1 MDFLL
6 NRADTREPAR
16 SSPARGRGS
25 ARPLR
30 AVSPPRARA
39 VACLDVKGYDETAAE
54 IVAAGGHA
62 WGYECDV
69 TDDGAVRRAVDLA
82 FTELG
87 GLSVVCNVAGIG
99 QFYRTETLDPAVF
112 DRIIAVNLRGTFL
125 VCRYSLPHMLE
136 ATGGVI
142 VNTTSVS
149 GIVGNPW
156 NAAYAASKGGVLM
169 LTKALAAEYRHRGVR
184 VNGIAPG
191 MVATD
196 LSAGFTDFFV
206 NEDIDLSE
214 FGRGQPV
221 RAATPDEIA
230 ATFAFVDVGRRR
242 VHVGR
247 DHRARRRGHLL
258 GGERTSGR
266 RRRRP
271 DHAARRRRR
280 RTRGTADPAARRR
293 ARPKRMR
300 VRGCSTGSTRSTSC
314 RSAHGPTTISR
325 VSSSSGSDS
334 TRRESVPASTPS
346 AARRRSERS
355 TRHRRGSPRALPVSC
370 CSPGPRGRA
379 R

>member
-1 MDFLL
+1 MEPISTMSRHQET
-6 NRADTREPAR
+6 RAIVTGAGSGIGKATAAR
-16 SSPARGRGS
+16 LAAEGAR
-25 ARPLR
+25 
-30 AVSPPRARA
+30 
-39 VACLDVKGYDETAAE
+39 VACFDVKGYDETAAE
-54 IVAAGGHA
+54 IVANGGHA
-62 WGYECDV
+62 WGYACDV

-82 FTELG
+82 FSELG

-125 VCRYSLPHMLE
+125 VCRYALPHLLE
-136 ATGGVI
+136 AGGGVI

-221 RAATPDEIA
+221 RAASPDEIA
-230 ATFAFVDVGRRR
+230 ATFAFVTSADAAYMSGAIV
-242 VHVGR
+242 VL
-247 DHRARRRGHLL
+247 D
-258 GGERTSGR
+258 GG
-266 RRRRP
+266 
-271 DHAARRRRR
+271 A
-280 RTRGTADPAARRR
+280 TA
-293 ARPKRMR
+293 
-300 VRGCSTGSTRSTSC
+300 
-314 RSAHGPTTISR
+314 
-325 VSSSSGSDS
+325 
-334 TRRESVPASTPS
+334 
-346 AARRRSERS
+346 
-355 TRHRRGSPRALPVSC
+355 
-370 CSPGPRGRA
+370 
-379 R
+379 

>member
-1 MDFLL
+1 M
-6 NRADTREPAR
+6 
-16 SSPARGRGS
+16 
-25 ARPLR
+25 
-30 AVSPPRARA
+30 
-39 VACLDVKGYDETAAE
+39 KGYDETAAE

-82 FTELG
+82 FSELG

-136 ATGGVI
+136 AAGGVI

-247 DHRARRRGHLL
+247 DHRARRRRQHLL
-258 GGERTSGR
+258 SVTSALPVVVGVGQVTRRDDDDVALAEPLTLLLDAARAAEADAGARAARPGR
-266 RRRRP
+266 RDRAHADRRVVLRRP
-271 DHAARRRRR
+271 PGPRGRAARTRR
-280 RTRGTADPAARRR
+280 
-293 ARPKRMR
+293 
-300 VRGCSTGSTRSTSC
+300 
-314 RSAHGPTTISR
+314 
-325 VSSSSGSDS
+325 
-334 TRRESVPASTPS
+334 RRESVPANTRS
-346 AARRRSERS
+346 AARPRSGRS
-355 TRHRRGSPRALPVSC
+355 TRRRRGSPPATPGSC
-370 CSPGPRGRA
+370 CSPGPRGHA

>member
-1 MDFLL
+1 ME
-6 NRADTREPAR
+6 RRHEGTCAIVTGAGSGIGKATAAR
-16 SSPARGRGS
+16 LAAEGAR
-25 ARPLR
+25 
-30 AVSPPRARA
+30 

-54 IVAAGGHA
+54 IVADGGHA

-82 FTELG
+82 FSELG
-87 GLSVVCNVAGIG
+87 GLNVVCNVAGIG

-184 VNGIAPG
+184 VNGVAPG

-196 LSAGFTDFFV
+196 LSAGFTDFFA
-206 NEDIDLSE
+206 NENIDLSE

-230 ATFAFVDVGRRR
+230 ATFAFV
-242 VHVGR
+242 
-247 DHRARRRGHLL
+247 
-258 GGERTSGR
+258 TSG
-266 RRRRP
+266 
-271 DHAARRRRR
+271 DAAYMS
-280 RTRGTADPAARRR
+280 GAIIVLDGGA
-293 ARPKRMR
+293 
-300 VRGCSTGSTRSTSC
+300 TS
-314 RSAHGPTTISR
+314 
-325 VSSSSGSDS
+325 
-334 TRRESVPASTPS
+334 
-346 AARRRSERS
+346 
-355 TRHRRGSPRALPVSC
+355 
-370 CSPGPRGRA
+370 
-379 R
+379 